1 MPQQPPREPKVTPEK
16 PTVGRPLHH
25 DDKEQ
30 PDERPVE
37 KPVRRDEQQPETD

>member
-1 MPQQPPREPKVTPEK
+1 MPQPAKEPKIRPEK
-16 PTVGRPLHH
+16 PVTGRPLRH
-25 DDKEQ
+25 DDREQ